1 MYGWLSHL
9 PWGRPAGQTDLFRVP
24 RMPRMRGDGFQDF
37 ELLHRFIPEVKVV
50 GWPII
55 ITQPPKHF
63 YPQRSPINPA
73 TVLKINH
80 LYESALR
87 WHYIFLWSD
96 NPSKVTRKI
105 NTTTEQRWKSLNLA
119 IHFSFSNVPEKRL
132 ILFSVLWKVWFEK
145 KLFSIRSYFA
155 PDSNVMYAK
164 LHPISFVQTEIF
176 QLFAEIFSISML
188 CNTWLSVD
196 SSLPAEAYHVTQPS
210 LYRSSHQIHLQIS
223 ELRQMRFLELLKQ
236 YIKTLRIANG
246 PAHLLLAI
254 PGLQIKI

>member
-1 MYGWLSHL
+1 M
-9 PWGRPAGQTDLFRVP
+9 
-24 RMPRMRGDGFQDF
+24 
-37 ELLHRFIPEVKVV
+37 
-50 GWPII
+50 I
-55 ITQPPKHF
+55 ITQPPEHF
-63 YPQRSPINPA
+63 YPERSPIYQ
-73 TVLKINH
+73 VLKINH

-119 IHFSFSNVPEKRL
+119 IHFSFSTVPEKRQ

-145 KLFSIRSYFA
+145 KLFSISNYFA

-196 SSLPAEAYHVTQPS
+196 SSLPAEADHVTQPS

-223 ELRQMRFLELLKQ
+223 ELRQIRLPELFKK
-236 YIKTLRIANG
+236 YIKALRIANG
-246 PAHLLLAI
+246 PAHLLLLI
-254 PGLQIKI
+254 PGLQI

>member
-1 MYGWLSHL
+1 MNDRTSLEEDQQD
-9 PWGRPAGQTDLFRVP
+9 RPLEGAKVLGP
-24 RMPRMRGDGFQDF
+24 RMARKLIPGYPFWVPPTSHPRGKSCRLANNYHATSQT
-37 ELLHRFIPEVKVV
+37 LLS
-50 GWPII
+50 
-55 ITQPPKHF
+55 
-63 YPQRSPINPA
+63 RSPIYPT

-119 IHFSFSNVPEKRL
+119 IHFSFSTVPEKRL

-155 PDSNVMYAK
+155 PDNVMYAK

-223 ELRQMRFLELLKQ
+223 ELRQMRLPELFKH
-236 YIKTLRIANG
+236 YIKTPRIANG

-254 PGLQIKI
+254 RIPGLQI